1 MEELSVYFWEANK
14 MRYDVADLGLFGE
27 DEKIPWSVK
36 TFQMC
41 AAPSLRA
48 VAGILGISPKLMTDR
63 YAVRIIQ
70 EKLPRDKMLAKK
82 ARAHPNKIV
91 WRLLSDTPGNER
103 WQVDG
108 EEADS

>member
-1 MEELSVYFWEANK
+1 VEELSVYYWEANK
-14 MRYDVADLGLFGE
+14 MRHAVKDLPLFDGVKE
-27 DEKIPWSVK
+27 IPWAVK

-41 AAPSLRA
+41 AAPSLKA
-48 VAGILGISPKLMTDR
+48 VAGILGISPKSMTDR
-63 YAVRIIQ
+63 YTVRIIQ